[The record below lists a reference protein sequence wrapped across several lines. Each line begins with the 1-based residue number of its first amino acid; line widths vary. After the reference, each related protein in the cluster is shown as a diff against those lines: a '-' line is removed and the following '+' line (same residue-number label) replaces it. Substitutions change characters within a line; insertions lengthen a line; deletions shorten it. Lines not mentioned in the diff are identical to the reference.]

1 MSDLDWIKL
10 GVGLPPLPSDENFY
24 QHMAEYID
32 RCVDAKLSNMADLQE
47 QVAEFKND
55 MHKCLYQQDILSEQV
70 DELKRDLACIKE
82 KTKGAYCDRFRFTS
96 NVCEYELELTK
107 RWAQIKSGIPD
118 QEAKYTQLFTDILRV
133 GGNISVS
140 DNGYHKIRFRK
151 I

>member
-1 MSDLDWIKL
+1 MRDLDWIKL
-10 GVGLPPLPSDENFY
+10 GIGLPPLPSDADFS
-24 QHMAEYID
+24 QHIAEYID
-32 RCVDAKLSNMADLQE
+32 RCVNAKLSKYTDLQE
-47 QVAEFKND
+47 QVAEFKKD
-55 MHKCLYQQDILSEQV
+55 ICKCLYQQDILSEQV

-140 DNGYHKIRFRK
+140 DNGYHEIRFRK

>member
-10 GVGLPPLPSDENFY
+10 GVGLPPLPSDENFS

-82 KTKGAYCDRFRFTS
+82 KTKGAHCDRFRFA
-96 NVCEYELELTK
+96 EDPGGYERELDA
-107 RWAQIKSGIPD
+107 RRAQLDSGVPE
-118 QEAKYTQLFTDILRV
+118 QEAKYTQLFTDIIRV
-133 GGNISVS
+133 GGYINVN
-140 DNGYHKIRFRK
+140 DDGHHEIRFK
-151 I
+151 PI